1 MSQQIKAIRGMNDL
15 LPQDSVLWQRVESII
30 RRVLASY
37 GYAEIRMPVVEK
49 TQLFARSIG
58 AATDIIEKEMYTFED
73 RNGESLSLRPE
84 MTAGCVRAG
93 IEHGLLY
100 NQEQRLWY
108 MGPLFRYE
116 RPQKGRYRQFH
127 QVGAEVFGLAGPDID
142 AELIMLSH
150 RMWKS
155 LGIANDLR
163 LEINSLGSADAR
175 LAYRSELVSYF
186 ESHYETLDEDSQRRL
201 ETNPLRI
208 LDSKN
213 PAMQELINAAPT
225 LLDSLDEDSKR
236 DFEQLCQMLDK
247 AGIDYLINP
256 RLVRGLDY
264 YNGTVFEWVTES
276 LGSQGAVCGGG
287 RYDELVT
294 HLGGKP
300 TPGIGFAIGM
310 ERLLALVVLS
320 ESIANES
327 DLDCYIVRSGENSEI
342 SALLLA
348 EDLRNSRPELKIRT
362 HCGTGNFKK
371 QLKRADNSGA
381 RLALVL
387 GETELQNNTVGIKFL
402 REHREQLT
410 LGREN
415 LADELLSLLSEK

>member
-15 LPQDSVLWQRVESII
+15 LPQDSALWQRIESAMRSI
-30 RRVLASY
+30 LASY
-37 GYAEIRMPVVEK
+37 GYDEIRMPVVEK

-127 QVGAEVFGLAGPDID
+127 QMGAEVFGLAGPDID
-142 AELIMLSH
+142 AELICLTH
-150 RMWKS
+150 RIWKT
-155 LGIANDLR
+155 LGISDQLR

-175 LAYRSELVSYF
+175 KAYREQLVAYF
-186 ESHYETLDEDSQRRL
+186 QAHHEALDEDSQRRL
-201 ETNPLRI
+201 QTNPLRI

-213 PAMQELINAAPT
+213 PAMQALIADAPK
-225 LLDSLDEDSKR
+225 LIDSLDDESSQA
-236 DFEQLCQMLDK
+236 FSQLCAMLDK
-247 AGIDYLINP
+247 AGISYDINP

-264 YNGTVFEWVTES
+264 YNATVFEWTTES
-276 LGSQGAVCGGG
+276 LGAQGAVCGGG
-287 RYDELVT
+287 RYDDLVA

-310 ERLLALVVLS
+310 ERLVALVVLS
-320 ESIANES
+320 ESLATER

-348 EDLRNSRPELKIRT
+348 ENLRNSWPELKIRT
-362 HCGTGNFKK
+362 HCGAGNFKK
-371 QLKRADNSGA
+371 QLKKADNSGA
-381 RLALVL
+381 KLALVL
-387 GETELQNNTVGIKFL
+387 GESELNDNTVGIKFL

-410 LGREN
+410 LSQEN
-415 LADELLSLLSEK
+415 LATELRSLLAK

>member
-15 LPQDSVLWQRVESII
+15 LPQDSALWQRIESVMRNI
-30 RRVLASY
+30 LASY
-37 GYAEIRMPVVEK
+37 GYDEIRMPVVEK

-127 QVGAEVFGLAGPDID
+127 QLGAEVFGLEGPDID
-142 AELIMLSH
+142 AELIFLTH
-150 RMWKS
+150 RIWQR
-155 LGIANDLR
+155 LGISDQLR
-163 LEINSLGSADAR
+163 LEINSLGSAEAR
-175 LAYRSELVSYF
+175 TAYRNQLVGYF
-186 ESHYETLDEDSQRRL
+186 ETHLDALDDDSKRRL
-201 ETNPLRI
+201 KTNPLRI

-213 PAMQELINAAPT
+213 PAMQNLIADAPK
-225 LLDSLDEDSKR
+225 LIDCLDEQSNEA
-236 DFEQLCQMLDK
+236 FTQLCKMLDK
-247 AGIDYLINP
+247 AGINYLVNP

-264 YNGTVFEWVTES
+264 YNATVFEWTTES
-276 LGSQGAVCGGG
+276 LGAQGAVCGGG
-287 RYDELVT
+287 RYDDLVS

-310 ERLLALVVLS
+310 ERLVALVVLS
-320 ESIANES
+320 ESLPTERE
-327 DLDCYIVRSGENSEI
+327 LDCYIVRSGENSEI

-348 EDLRNSRPELKIRT
+348 ENLRNSWPELKIRT
-362 HCGTGNFKK
+362 HCGAGNFKK
-371 QLKRADNSGA
+371 QLKKADNSGA
-381 RLALVL
+381 KLALVL
-387 GETELQNNTVGIKFL
+387 GESELNDNTVGIKFL

-410 LGREN
+410 LSQEN
-415 LADELLSLLSEK
+415 LASELRSLLAN